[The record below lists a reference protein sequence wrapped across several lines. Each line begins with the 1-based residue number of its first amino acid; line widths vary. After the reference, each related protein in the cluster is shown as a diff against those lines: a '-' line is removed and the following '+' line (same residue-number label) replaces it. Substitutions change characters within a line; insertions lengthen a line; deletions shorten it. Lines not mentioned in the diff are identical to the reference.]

1 MVAATGNT
9 AHSVC
14 CCAVDPSGR
23 KNHRL
28 VLTVIRHPFISKHE
42 EDAMLNRALRLLRTY
57 HQLTQVEL
65 AKRLGISNS
74 YLSELE
80 SGDKSPGLELLDK
93 YSEFFKMPVSSIL
106 LFSESMSET
115 RKPGAKLRVAAADKI
130 LRLLEWLEERD
141 AVHHQA

>member
-1 MVAATGNT
+1 
-9 AHSVC
+9 
-14 CCAVDPSGR
+14 
-23 KNHRL
+23 
-28 VLTVIRHPFISKHE
+28 
-42 EDAMLNRALRLLRTY
+42 MLNRALRLLRTY

>member
-1 MVAATGNT
+1 MVAATGNI
-9 AHSVC
+9 ALSFC
-14 CCAVDPSGR
+14 CSAVDPTSR

-28 VLTVIRHPFISKHE
+28 VLVVIRHPFISKHE
-42 EDAMLNRALRLLRTY
+42 EDVMLNRALRLLRTY
-57 HQLTQVEL
+57 HQFTQVDL

-80 SGDKSPGLELLDK
+80 SGDKSPGFELLEK
-93 YSEFFKMPVSSIL
+93 YSDIFKMPVSSIL
-106 LFSESMSET
+106 LFSESMGAT

-141 AVHHQA
+141 AVQSA